1 MDFQIGCLL
10 LVDLQSA
17 GFHPKVPQ
25 FESLQLADHESVDLQ
40 FADLQ
45 LMNTVSSKVV
55 SWTSSP

>member
-25 FESLQLADHESVDLQ
+25 FEGLQLTEHESVDLQ
-40 FADLQ
+40 LAVDEHGVKQSGNLDL
-45 LMNTVSSKVV
+45 
-55 SWTSSP
+55 